1 MGWGGVGWGGVGW
14 GGVGWGGVGW
24 GGVGWGGVGGVGWGG
39 VGWGGGDVSSSGP
52 HRVVLQFHYEV
63 GEVGL
68 DACEVKLEHIE
79 PVAADVE
86 RQQSVQE
93 AQVH

>member
-24 GGVGWGGVGGVGWGG
+24 GGVGWGGVGWGG
-39 VGWGGGDVSSSGP
+39 VGWGGVEFVSSSGP

-86 RQQSVQE
+86 RQQSFQE